1 MVSDGRRPPVES
13 LLILF
18 SWKKDPGEGP
28 GEMALVYYPN
38 YPGGGDPEDPSSKPI
53 LGKKV
58 IETPPISTN
67 TPGMTVHAYDP
78 SYEAAQR

>member
-1 MVSDGRRPPVES
+1 
-13 LLILF
+13 
-18 SWKKDPGEGP
+18 
-28 GEMALVYYPN
+28 MALVYYPN